1 MLLDRFPEARRL
13 IRSHPRA
20 VPIAIV
26 VLVWAVV
33 TPFTWRDLRRRT
45 PDQVRGSKWLWRV
58 ASSNLTGS
66 IAYFLFGRK

>member
-1 MLLDRFPEARRL
+1 MLRDRFPEARRM

-20 VPIAIV
+20 VPIAIG
-26 VLVWAVV
+26 VLVWGIV

-58 ASSNLTGS
+58 ASSNLSGS